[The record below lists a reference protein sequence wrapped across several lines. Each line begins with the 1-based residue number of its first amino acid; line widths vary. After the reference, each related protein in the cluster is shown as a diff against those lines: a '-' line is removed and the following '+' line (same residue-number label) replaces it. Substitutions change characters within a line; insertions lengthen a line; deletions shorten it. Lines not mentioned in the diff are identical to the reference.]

1 MNPIQLTK
9 NEDITYTLTY
19 FGKEVGHICKIRYLQ
34 TRDRGFRVM
43 SVHGEIAYARNLEL
57 AQSVLMGMYH

>member
-9 NEDITYTLTY
+9 NKDNTYTLTY